1 MQDGPLQRYRQM
13 VQARELAPDIAQELA
28 AEKLQLLANRLAH
41 YSEPRRGVL
50 LPFARRRRT
59 APEGLYLYGGVG
71 RGKTMLLDL
80 FFDSVHYAPKRR
92 VHFQEF
98 MAEAHEAI
106 ERGRKAAADPIGS
119 AAAEIG
125 NDAALLCFDEFEVTD
140 IADAMILGR
149 LFQHL
154 FASNVVIVATS
165 NTAPRDLYRDG
176 LNRQLFTPFIKLIEE
191 RMEVYQLESAKDYRL
206 EKLQG
211 SDLYLTP
218 ADARAGAA
226 MDASFRKLTGRI
238 RGEPQTLNH
247 KGRSITVPEAALG
260 VARFTFA
267 DLCGAPLGSLD
278 YQRIAHRLSYA
289 DDRGDSGA
297 RAGAAERSAPA
308 HDPDRRALR
317 QWRWADRLRRG
328 GAARALCGWHRGR
341 ELRPHRLAA
350 HGDALGGLSRGA
362 ASAER
367 SRCRARLKATPHALA
382 RCRKC
387 Q

>member
-13 VQARELAPDIAQELA
+13 VQARELAPDTAQELA

-80 FFDSVHYAPKRR
+80 FFDAVHYAPKRR

-106 ERGRKAAADPIGS
+106 ERGRKAAAEPIGS

-154 FASNVVIVATS
+154 FASNVRGTYTQAFLPIS
-165 NTAPRDLYRDG
+165 
-176 LNRQLFTPFIKLIEE
+176 
-191 RMEVYQLESAKDYRL
+191 
-206 EKLQG
+206 
-211 SDLYLTP
+211 
-218 ADARAGAA
+218 RA
-226 MDASFRKLTGRI
+226 
-238 RGEPQTLNH
+238 
-247 KGRSITVPEAALG
+247 
-260 VARFTFA
+260 
-267 DLCGAPLGSLD
+267 
-278 YQRIAHRLSYA
+278 
-289 DDRGDSGA
+289 
-297 RAGAAERSAPA
+297 
-308 HDPDRRALR
+308 
-317 QWRWADRLRRG
+317 
-328 GAARALCGWHRGR
+328 
-341 ELRPHRLAA
+341 
-350 HGDALGGLSRGA
+350 
-362 ASAER
+362 
-367 SRCRARLKATPHALA
+367 
-382 RCRKC
+382 
-387 Q
+387 